1 MVFKWPLVFKFIWK
15 NYKTKI
21 MKNILYFLAIITIT
35 FANGQTILPVA
46 STEMCPN
53 QEYTFTVSLPADY
66 ISLNSSGG
74 AQITLFPSTDSK
86 TSLTF
91 KGKFSDV
98 SGAQIFTIA
107 YKGGEYSPKF
117 TKVKSLF
124 GGYKEGNTPT
134 KITVPICQTTPIT
147 LNISG
152 DKYWDASTSPYT
164 AFGSINNYRYL
175 IPSGWYLNSTLSNGS
190 TWITASGSVT
200 VTPTED
206 TGGNSSI
213 QYVAKNDCSG
223 NFFEGT
229 PRYISI
235 SRPNPT
241 FTLSPTSFSFV
252 CGTPKEQTFTV
263 STPNTIS
270 CSTQYLWS
278 LGSGNGWLYN
288 GSPAPENFIT
298 STNSISLTASGNVIP
313 STVSVTPILKG
324 NNLSKLNCNIVISPF
339 TSTAIISGISSYC
352 TFPTT
357 ATYLI
362 DAGVGNTVAWSV
374 SNPQVANISNPTN
387 SQVTLTSKVSQGYF
401 ILSAVITNLCGQTTQ
416 KDLNIEIG
424 APQPLT
430 NKFDLDPQDSSRLFC
445 VLSVPKESYKPSA
458 DSRQV
463 EKISGEFYFEQV
475 SSYFD
480 ETQSGVNIVIAL
492 TGQNPTNYPLQFRC
506 RIKNGCEWGSWENFS
521 WNDGTSILPPSEPT
535 EYFYIT
541 PNPATS
547 NLNIISVNPSLTYSL
562 YDDRLVGIYSVG
574 GELLWEGSFYAPNT
588 QYSCDISFLQEGM
601 YLVNITV
608 GNHSESH
615 AFYKE

>member
-1 MVFKWPLVFKFIWK
+1 MK
-15 NYKTKI
+15 KT
-21 MKNILYFLAIITIT
+21 LYFLALIATT
-35 FANGQTILPVA
+35 FASAQNILPVQ
-46 STEMCPN
+46 SDEMCPN
-53 QEYTFTVSLPADY
+53 KEYIFTVSLLPDDY
-66 ISLNSSGG
+66 IGLNSSGG
-74 AQITLFPSTDSK
+74 AQITLPPPSDSK
-86 TSLTF
+86 TSFTF

-98 SGAQIFTIA
+98 SGAQIFTVT
-107 YKGGEYSPKF
+107 YKGGSKPFTF

-124 GGYKEGNTPT
+124 GGYKEGSAPSQ
-134 KITVPICQTTPIT
+134 ITVPICQTKPIP

-175 IPSGWYLNSTLSNGS
+175 IPSGWFLNSTLSNGS
-190 TWITASGSVT
+190 TWITVSGSVT

-213 QYVAKNDCSG
+213 QYAAKSDCTG

-229 PRYISI
+229 PKFISI

-241 FTLSPTSFSFV
+241 YTLSPTSFPFV

-263 STPNTIS
+263 STSSTIS
-270 CSTQYLWS
+270 CNTKYSWYL
-278 LGSGNGWLYN
+278 GPGNGWLLN
-288 GSPAPENFIT
+288 GSPAPEIFVT
-298 STNSISLTASGNVIP
+298 PTNSISLTANGNEIP
-313 STVSVTPILKG
+313 STVTVTPILKN
-324 NNLSKLNCNIVISPF
+324 NNLSKLNCTIVVSPF

-357 ATYLI
+357 ATYTI
-362 DAGVGNTVAWSV
+362 DAGAGNTVAWSI

-387 SQVTLTSKVSQGYF
+387 SQVTLTSKVSQGYI
-401 ILSAVITNLCGQTTQ
+401 ILSAVIKNLCGQIIQ
-416 KDLNIEIG
+416 KDFNIEIG

-430 NKFDLDPQDSSRLFC
+430 NKFDLDSQDSTRLIC
-445 VLSVPKESYKPSA
+445 VLSVPKESYNPSA

-475 SSYFD
+475 SSFFD
-480 ETQSGVNIVIAL
+480 ETQTGVNIVIAL

-506 RIKNGCEWGSWENFS
+506 RIKNGCEWGPWENFS
-521 WNDGTSILPPSEPT
+521 WNDGTSILPPPEPT

-547 NLNIISVNPSLTYSL
+547 YFNIMSVDPSLTNSL

-574 GELLWEGSFYAPNT
+574 GELLWEGSFYAPND
-588 QYSCDISFLQEGM
+588 QYWCDISFLQEGM
-601 YLVNITV
+601 YLVNITI